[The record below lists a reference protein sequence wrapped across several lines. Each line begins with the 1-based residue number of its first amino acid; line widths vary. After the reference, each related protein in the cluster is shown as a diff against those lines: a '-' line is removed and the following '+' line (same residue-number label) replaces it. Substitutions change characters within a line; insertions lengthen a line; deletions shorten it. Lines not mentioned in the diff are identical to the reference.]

1 MQLSAPANTGAVEVL
16 FAVPKVDVG
25 FNVVKIVDD
34 IVKIVDDIVK
44 IVDDVLKV
52 EFNVVKVLDD
62 IVRVL
67 SEAVSTGTNSE
78 QHTSSTSPSV

>member
-1 MQLSAPANTGAVEVL
+1 MQLSATTNAGAVEVL
-16 FAVPKVDVG
+16 FAVDKVDVE
-25 FNVVKIVDD
+25 FNVVKILDD
-34 IVKIVDDIVK
+34 IV
-44 IVDDVLKV
+44 KV

-62 IVRVL
+62 IVKVL